1 MQKCE
6 HPIPVRFQFFLI
18 NLYLILKVANSNYR
32 HGFRI
37 GLKLKEVE
45 AFGFSTI
52 LLVNDL
58 GQSECN
64 ISEKMKKFPSRKP
77 ASDFFNFAKLARPNI
92 VSSSC

>member
-1 MQKCE
+1 MYRSYKGVFRITLRLVDHYVMLKQLRN
-6 HPIPVRFQFFLI
+6 HPNPVRFQFFLI

-58 GQSECN
+58 GRVKYLGEN
-64 ISEKMKKFPSRKP
+64 EEIS
-77 ASDFFNFAKLARPNI
+77 
-92 VSSSC
+92 

>member
-37 GLKLKEVE
+37 GLKLKGVE
-45 AFGFSTI
+45 AFWFSTI
-52 LLVNDL
+52 LLAYELAN
-58 GQSECN
+58 QSEGEN
-64 ISEKMKKFPSRKP
+64 AR
-77 ASDFFNFAKLARPNI
+77 NFRVENQPQIFSILQN
-92 VSSSC
+92 